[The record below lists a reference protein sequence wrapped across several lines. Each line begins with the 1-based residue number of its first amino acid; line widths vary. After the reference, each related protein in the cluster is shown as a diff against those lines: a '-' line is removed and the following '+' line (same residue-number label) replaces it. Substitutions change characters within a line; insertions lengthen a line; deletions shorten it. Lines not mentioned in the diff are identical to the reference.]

1 MMAAGKGKV
10 PFLQW
15 GDAYN
20 IGHTPKRLT
29 LKSSPQANLNS
40 FFFQQRKNMRLGVQG
55 KQIKTCEELGERTEY
70 DQNALYEIYIG
81 EIKTLF

>member
-40 FFFQQRKNMRLGVQG
+40 FFFSTEREHEVRCVG
-55 KQIKTCEELGERTEY
+55 KVDK
-70 DQNALYEIYIG
+70 DM
-81 EIKTLF
+81 